1 MMRDGNFSF
10 MALRERP
17 LTPPPL
23 RSAHPLPVNG
33 ARENGNGAA
42 FPFSPSERGEG
53 AGRRM
58 RGSDVETTVAAAECR
73 DTPLCPAGHLPHKG
87 GDQQASNLGGLH

>member
-1 MMRDGNFSF
+1 MVEVLNMNPSDFGKK
-10 MALRERP
+10 P

-33 ARENGNGAA
+33 ARETGSGAA
-42 FPFSPSERGEG
+42 RPFSPSLRREG

-58 RGSDVETTVAAAECR
+58 RGKAA
-73 DTPLCPAGHLPHKG
+73 
-87 GDQQASNLGGLH
+87 NLGGQI

>member
-1 MMRDGNFSF
+1 MMVGLKTSRANFG
-10 MALRERP
+10 EKP

-33 ARENGNGAA
+33 AREIGNGAA
-42 FPFSPSERGEG
+42 HPFSPSLRGEG

-58 RGSDVETTVAAAECR
+58 RGSSA
-73 DTPLCPAGHLPHKG
+73 
-87 GDQQASNLGGLH
+87 NLGGQI

>member
-1 MMRDGNFSF
+1 MVE
-10 MALRERP
+10 ALNMNPSDFGKEP

-33 ARENGNGAA
+33 ARETGGGAA
-42 FPFSPSERGEG
+42 HPFSPSLRGEG

-58 RGSDVETTVAAAECR
+58 RGKTI
-73 DTPLCPAGHLPHKG
+73 
-87 GDQQASNLGGLH
+87 NLGGTR

>member
-1 MMRDGNFSF
+1 MEEMFR
-10 MALRERP
+10 AKLP

-33 ARENGNGAA
+33 ARGNGERAA
-42 FPFSPSERGEG
+42 HPFSPSERGEG

-58 RGSDVETTVAAAECR
+58 RGIYT
-73 DTPLCPAGHLPHKG
+73 KG
-87 GDQQASNLGGLH
+87 GPL